1 MEIAEDS
8 TNRAAAL
15 GMCPMCFSFEVFTAV
30 CRGHANY
37 GRSWEIHQLWNIF
50 EASSY
55 WDPGPAGSL
64 FRGSSC
70 SPGEAQ
76 SNSSK

>member
-1 MEIAEDS
+1 MEIAEDSS

-15 GMCPMCFSFEVFTAV
+15 GMCPMCFGFEVFTAV
-30 CRGHANY
+30 CRGHANH
-37 GRSWEIHQLWNIF
+37 GRSWEILG
-50 EASSY
+50 
-55 WDPGPAGSL
+55 DPGPAGSL